1 MTTFHKITFASV
13 LGLSLLAGGCNAFN
27 DDRSDRDRYD
37 DRYDTRS
44 SRSSRDRYDDGRV
57 SRGDVEREAGA
68 ARALPRDARLVDEVR
83 SGRMSY
89 TARDRGTVYL
99 YDATARRI
107 IWDGRVDDG
116 ARVSVIPDK
125 NRIEVN
131 GREQADIDLKSNNRF
146 ELYFS
151 DRR

>member
-1 MTTFHKITFASV
+1 MTTFHKITLAGV
-13 LGLSLLAGGCNAFN
+13 LGISLLAGGCSAFDN

-37 DRYDTRS
+37 T
-44 SRSSRDRYDDGRV
+44 RSSRDRYDDRSV

-83 SGRMSY
+83 SGRLSY
-89 TARDRGTVYL
+89 TARDRGTIYL

-116 ARVSVIPDK
+116 ARVTVNPDK